1 MVGGRRRCCTARSS
15 QDIFYSMTR
24 KKTRIVQLNIFR
36 IVQVKPVYKHW
47 LAVGRCF
54 VILFCIAVATSCG
67 NQEKQTDHTADYSQA
82 RLKDEQGG
90 AVYLDSIRQSIVV
103 KDWEQGKSQ
112 IEKLRQQYPLAL
124 DAREQALLLWDSICW
139 MEAEAELIRVDAW
152 LQPGGGSQTASK
164 VECDSM
170 RAAFD
175 ELFRRVEFYKRKLV
189 YDKRKP
195 DENKQ
200 AQFQQQEGGTAAS
213 SPEKEESAAKA
224 SKQAKGGAQ

>member
-1 MVGGRRRCCTARSS
+1 MNN
-15 QDIFYSMTR
+15 
-24 KKTRIVQLNIFR
+24 LR

-54 VILFCIAVATSCG
+54 VILFCVALATSCG
-67 NQEKQTDHTADYSQA
+67 NQEKQTEHTADYSQA
-82 RLKDEQGG
+82 RLQDEQGG

-112 IEKLRQQYPLAL
+112 IEKLRQKYPLAL

-164 VECDSM
+164 AECDSM

-189 YDKRKP
+189 YDKRKA

-213 SPEKEESAAKA
+213 SPEKEESAAETT
-224 SKQAKGGAQ
+224 KQTKGGAQ

>member
-1 MVGGRRRCCTARSS
+1 MVGGRRRCCTARSF

-24 KKTRIVQLNIFR
+24 KKSRIVQLNIFR

-54 VILFCIAVATSCG
+54 VFLFCIAVATSCG
-67 NQEKQTDHTADYSQA
+67 NQEKQTEHTADYSQA
-82 RLKDEQGG
+82 RLQDEQGG

-112 IEKLRQQYPLAL
+112 IEKLRQKYPLAL

-164 VECDSM
+164 AECDSM

-189 YDKRKP
+189 YDKRKA

-200 AQFQQQEGGTAAS
+200 AQHLQQNGGEAAS
-213 SPEKEESAAKA
+213 SQSEESAAKA
-224 SKQAKGGAQ
+224 SKQPKGGAQ

>member
-1 MVGGRRRCCTARSS
+1 MSATIPSMISVLRKSAGVQLRSS
-15 QDIFYSMTR
+15 FS
-24 KKTRIVQLNIFR
+24 FWS
-36 IVQVKPVYKHW
+36 YKLVGMPSLFSLRRTSLKIGQW
-47 LAVGRCF
+47 AVLMSCVF
-54 VILFCIAVATSCG
+54 VLMSCG
-67 NQEKQTDHTADYSQA
+67 QKEEKADVTAHYSQA
-82 RLKDEQGG
+82 RLEDEEGG
-90 AVYLDSIRQSIVV
+90 AVYLDSIRTSILS
-103 KDWEQGKSQ
+103 KDWAKGKEQ
-112 IEKLRQQYPLAL
+112 IERLRQKYPLAL

-164 VECDSM
+164 AECDSM

-189 YDKRKP
+189 YDKRKA

-224 SKQAKGGAQ
+224 SKQPKGGAQ

>member
-1 MVGGRRRCCTARSS
+1 
-15 QDIFYSMTR
+15 MTR
-24 KKTRIVQLNIFR
+24 KKSRIVQLNNLR

-82 RLKDEQGG
+82 RLQDEQGG

-112 IEKLRQQYPLAL
+112 IEKLRQKYPLAL

-164 VECDSM
+164 AECDSM

-189 YDKRKP
+189 YDKRKA

-213 SPEKEESAAKA
+213 SPEKEESAAETT
-224 SKQAKGGAQ
+224 KQTKGGAQ

>member
-1 MVGGRRRCCTARSS
+1 
-15 QDIFYSMTR
+15 MTR
-24 KKTRIVQLNIFR
+24 KKSRIVQLNNLR

-54 VILFCIAVATSCG
+54 VILFCVAVATSCG

-82 RLKDEQGG
+82 RLQDEQGG

-112 IEKLRQQYPLAL
+112 IEKLRQKYPLAL

-164 VECDSM
+164 AECDSM
-170 RAAFD
+170 RTAFD

-189 YDKRKP
+189 YDKRKA

-200 AQFQQQEGGTAAS
+200 AQLQQQDGGTTAS
-213 SPEKEESAAKA
+213 SSQSEETAAKA
-224 SKQAKGGAQ
+224 SNQPKGGAQ

>member
-1 MVGGRRRCCTARSS
+1 
-15 QDIFYSMTR
+15 MTR
-24 KKTRIVQLNIFR
+24 KKSRIVQLNNLR

-54 VILFCIAVATSCG
+54 VILFCVAVAASCG

-82 RLKDEQGG
+82 RLQDEQGG

-112 IEKLRQQYPLAL
+112 IEKLRQKYPLAL

-139 MEAEAELIRVDAW
+139 KEAEAELIRVDAW

-164 VECDSM
+164 AECDSM

-189 YDKRKP
+189 YDKRKA

-200 AQFQQQEGGTAAS
+200 AQFQQQDGGTTAS
-213 SPEKEESAAKA
+213 SSQSEESAAETT
-224 SKQAKGGAQ
+224 KQPKGGAQ

>member
-1 MVGGRRRCCTARSS
+1 
-15 QDIFYSMTR
+15 MTR
-24 KKTRIVQLNIFR
+24 KKSRIVQLNNLR

-54 VILFCIAVATSCG
+54 VILFCVALATSCG
-67 NQEKQTDHTADYSQA
+67 NQEKQTEHTADYSQA
-82 RLKDEQGG
+82 RLQDEQGG

-112 IEKLRQQYPLAL
+112 IEKLRQKYPLAL

-164 VECDSM
+164 AECDSM

-189 YDKRKP
+189 YDKRKA

-213 SPEKEESAAKA
+213 SPEKEESAAETT
-224 SKQAKGGAQ
+224 KQTKGGAQ

>member
-1 MVGGRRRCCTARSS
+1 
-15 QDIFYSMTR
+15 MTR
-24 KKTRIVQLNIFR
+24 KKSRIVQLNNLR

-54 VILFCIAVATSCG
+54 VILFCVALATSCG
-67 NQEKQTDHTADYSQA
+67 NQEKQTEHTADYSQA
-82 RLKDEQGG
+82 RLQDEQGG

-112 IEKLRQQYPLAL
+112 IEKLRQKYPLAL

-164 VECDSM
+164 AECDSM
-170 RAAFD
+170 RTAFD

-189 YDKRKP
+189 YDKRKA

-200 AQFQQQEGGTAAS
+200 AQLQQQEGGTVAS
-213 SPEKEESAAKA
+213 SPEKEESATETT
-224 SKQAKGGAQ
+224 KQTKGGAQ

>member
-1 MVGGRRRCCTARSS
+1 
-15 QDIFYSMTR
+15 MTR
-24 KKTRIVQLNIFR
+24 KKSRIVQLNNLR

-54 VILFCIAVATSCG
+54 LILFCVAVATSCG

-82 RLKDEQGG
+82 RLQDEQGG

-112 IEKLRQQYPLAL
+112 IEKLRQKYPLAL

-164 VECDSM
+164 AECDSM
-170 RAAFD
+170 RTAFD

-189 YDKRKP
+189 YDKRKA

-200 AQFQQQEGGTAAS
+200 AQIQQQDGGTTAS
-213 SPEKEESAAKA
+213 SSQYEESAAKA
-224 SKQAKGGAQ
+224 SKQPKGGAQ

>member
-1 MVGGRRRCCTARSS
+1 M
-15 QDIFYSMTR
+15 
-24 KKTRIVQLNIFR
+24 
-36 IVQVKPVYKHW
+36 
-47 LAVGRCF
+47 GRCF

-82 RLKDEQGG
+82 RLQDEQGG

-112 IEKLRQQYPLAL
+112 IEKLRQKYPLAL

-164 VECDSM
+164 AECDSM

-189 YDKRKP
+189 YDKRKA

-213 SPEKEESAAKA
+213 SPEKEESAAETT
-224 SKQAKGGAQ
+224 KQTKGGAQWA